1 MGVYYDPGSQNKSLG
16 IIGHLPDRGR
26 VLGPCQYRDHH
37 SKIAEKYS
45 LVNTAHCF
53 RHTRAF

>member
-1 MGVYYDPGSQNKSLG
+1 MCVYCDPGSQNKSLG

-26 VLGPCQYRDHH
+26 AVGPCQYRDHH

-45 LVNTAHCF
+45 LVNTVHRF
-53 RHTRAF
+53 RPMRAF